1 MRSRYFAYT
10 KANMGYIQATMAPPA
25 SNGFSPDTTKVWAS
39 GVKWLG
45 LDILE
50 VSGGQP
56 GDSEGMVHFQAHY
69 RENITQKAIDERS
82 LFRRIDGRWFYVDA
96 L

>member
-1 MRSRYFAYT
+1 
-10 KANMGYIQATMAPPA
+10 MGYIQATMAPPA

-39 GVKWLG
+39 GLKWLG

-69 RENITQKAIDERS
+69 RENKTHKAIDEHS
-82 LFRRIDGRWFYVDA
+82 LFRRIDGRWVYVDA